1 MVNPVMTL
9 RTLSALNTLIA
20 ETKMVAIKIIIII
33 IIIITI
39 IIIIVII
46 IIIASVLRRS
56 AWVLNNLF
64 SVSSLSFF
72 DMDIVTLI

>member
-20 ETKMVAIKIIIII
+20 ETKMVAIKIIII